1 MEQDFAQI
9 AQAVKSNGVNGE
21 LVMYFRDIDP
31 DEVKLEE
38 PVFIYFDG
46 LPVPFFI
53 ESLNRR
59 SPSKAI
65 VRLTDIESQTD
76 SEEIVGKAIYVKNQ
90 KSGNDTQ
97 IEDGDLSAL
106 KGWTLYTP
114 ANGISD
120 EDEEIEVDE
129 IGTVSDF
136 LDIPQNPCI
145 EVETE
150 NGTAIIPFHEDLI
163 IDLDPENREIT
174 MIIPEGLL

>member
-76 SEEIVGKAIYVKNQ
+76 SEEIVGKAVYVKNNTLD
-90 KSGNDTQ
+90 STSV
-97 IEDGDLSAL
+97 EDSDMSAL

-114 ANGISD
+114 ADGISD
-120 EDEEIEVDE
+120 EEEEIEVVE